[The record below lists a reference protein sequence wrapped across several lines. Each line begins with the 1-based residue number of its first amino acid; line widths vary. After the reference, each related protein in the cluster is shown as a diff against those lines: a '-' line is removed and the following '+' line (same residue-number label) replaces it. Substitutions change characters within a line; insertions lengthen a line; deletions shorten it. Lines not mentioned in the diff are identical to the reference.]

1 MDTQTQ
7 MTQKKTSE
15 LERKANFPQTDAEL
29 QKLLSE
35 KESLMKV
42 ALKRTVRS
50 SNTSTCQMIQHKCNH
65 FTREKKK
72 VKDMKSKCCSLKKQR
87 PC

>member
-1 MDTQTQ
+1 MKPQTR

-15 LERKANFPQTDAEL
+15 LERRANFSQTDADL

-50 SNTSTCQMIQHKCNH
+50 SKTSTCQMIQQKCDH
-65 FTREKKK
+65 FTGEKKK
-72 VKDMKSKCCSLKKQR
+72 VRDMKR
-87 PC
+87 NVAA